1 MRQLNLEV
9 EEVEIGHTDKRWAFL
24 IVLLCNVAIILAS
37 FFQCLVGGAGN
48 LMIVYSLQSFIAV
61 GAIFVSGQA
70 QKDTNGMQVR
80 FLLSVAGISIAAMLN
95 LVIWRLVSYKAVMPM
110 VIYLFIAWGAYRS
123 LVFGYLQVN
132 RMVFLKGS
140 ALFWIWWS
148 VLNIGG
154 VLMWNVHGLE
164 CCRYLN

>member
-80 FLLSVAGISIAAMLN
+80 FLLSVAGISSGN
-95 LVIWRLVSYKAVMPM
+95 VK
-110 VIYLFIAWGAYRS
+110 
-123 LVFGYLQVN
+123 FGN
-132 RMVFLKGS
+132 MEIGFL
-140 ALFWIWWS
+140 
-148 VLNIGG
+148 
-154 VLMWNVHGLE
+154 
-164 CCRYLN
+164 